1 MPPKVKMASSLAF
14 LLFAADSLGRR
25 KSLLMSSIGQAATL
39 YIIGVY
45 SKLYPM
51 QGTLMSAQSLVIR
64 ETTSTAVTF
73 HEIPPLGYVAIVC
86 IYLYVL

>member
-1 MPPKVKMASSLAF
+1 MASSLCF

-39 YIIGVY
+39 YVIAIY
-45 SKLYPM
+45 SKLYPA
-51 QGTLMSAQSLVIR
+51 GDIPTSAQSLVLR
-64 ETTSTAVTF
+64 ETTTTAIPPHV
-73 HEIPPLGYVAIVC
+73 IPPLGYAAIVC